1 MRTLLKGVKNVA
13 KYQAMPRRESQ
24 EVIANANG
32 VTFGKMIKEL
42 REGCNLSLRGAC
54 AEIGISPAYLSDLE
68 NDRRYPPVG
77 EVLKSVLKT
86 YRVNVETECEI
97 MELIGLGRKELAP
110 DMAEFMRKN
119 QFARSIARK
128 LMQVDN
134 LDALVVDNEEESL
147 AIITAVENLLSK
159 GKVKPLTDDVEN

>member
-1 MRTLLKGVKNVA
+1 MA
-13 KYQAMPRRESQ
+13 KYQAMPRRVSGT
-24 EVIANANG
+24 VIANANG
-32 VTFGKMIKEL
+32 VTFGKMIKGL
-42 REGCNLSLRGAC
+42 RENCNLSLRGAC

-77 EVLKSVLKT
+77 DVLKNILKT
-86 YRVNVETECEI
+86 YKVNEDTEYEV

-110 DMAEFMRKN
+110 NMAEFMRKN
-119 QFARSIARK
+119 QFARIIVRK

-134 LDALVVDNEEESL
+134 LDALVVNNEDESL

-159 GKVKPLTDDVEN
+159 GTIKPSTDDVED